1 MVGKKSTDNMAP
13 WTPEEDRKILQL
25 FALEARPPSKRQSL
39 SPKYLKI
46 LRRAVSHPLHLP
58 IPQGRKW
65 GRIADG
71 LTNRSPASVRNR
83 YLRIELGQQA
93 RRLGLAK
100 NRCAAC
106 GQPKLGH
113 VCSVKTSGFSR
124 AASLLTAVRPS
135 GPTVPAAAP
144 PPPVQT
150 APPPLLVLSVPD
162 PSSPLSPSSPLLA
175 LTSLPPAHPPPVLR
189 AFAYAIP
196 IGWLPIQP
204 SMTSAS
210 PPAPPPTAP
219 PPLVRLPT
227 EPVLHPLTT
236 AHSVYYARMAEAGR
250 DI

>member
-1 MVGKKSTDNMAP
+1 MVGKKSTDNMAS

-25 FALEARPPSKRQSL
+25 YALE
-39 SPKYLKI
+39 
-46 LRRAVSHPLHLP
+46 
-58 IPQGRKW
+58 GRKW

-83 YLRIELGQQA
+83 YLRIEFGQHA

-100 NRCAAC
+100 NRCTAC
-106 GQPKLGH
+106 GLPKLGH

-135 GPTVPAAAP
+135 GPTVPRSAAAP
-144 PPPVQT
+144 PPPMQT
-150 APPPLLVLSVPD
+150 TQTPPHVKPLVLSVPD
-162 PSSPLSPSSPLLA
+162 PASPLSPSSPLSPP
-175 LTSLPPAHPPPVLR
+175 TSLPPAHPPPVLR

-196 IGWLPIQP
+196 IGWPPIQP
-204 SMTSAS
+204 SMTSARAAP

-236 AHSVYYARMAEAGR
+236 AHSVYYARMAEKKAGP